1 MRREKLLDLENRN
14 DKAPHGWCMTY
25 PLTRPAFI
33 FMNAVGWQR
42 DVVMLLHEAGHG
54 LHVFEMAE
62 LPYVRQLEV
71 PAEFLEV
78 ASMALELLAG
88 PYLAAGEGG
97 FYSQKDAARARLM
110 HLEDAIV
117 VLWPYSA
124 AMDTFQ
130 HWAYTHPNAAEDSA
144 TSGAKWAEIWLRF
157 MPGVDWPGLDDV
169 LRVSWQTI
177 PHLSGWPL
185 SGIEYAMAQ
194 LSAVQVW
201 RNALD
206 DRADGAGPLS
216 KGGLLGRH
224 RPSASPVRSGRG
236 AARLRCRDPG
246 RGCGAHGAYDWPP

>member
-1 MRREKLLDLENRN
+1 
-14 DKAPHGWCMTY
+14 
-25 PLTRPAFI
+25 
-33 FMNAVGWQR
+33 
-42 DVVMLLHEAGHG
+42 
-54 LHVFEMAE
+54 
-62 LPYVRQLEV
+62 
-71 PAEFLEV
+71 
-78 ASMALELLAG
+78 
-88 PYLAAGEGG
+88 
-97 FYSQKDAARARLM
+97 M

-216 KGGLLGRH
+216 KGGLAGRTVPLPRLCEAAGAQLAFDAEILGEAVALMERTIGH
-224 RPSASPVRSGRG
+224 LDTHA
-236 AARLRCRDPG
+236 
-246 RGCGAHGAYDWPP
+246 